1 MQEPLLGLEVAVV
14 SVVKGVW
21 GRHVQIGQVA
31 VAGAGRLGAV
41 GFERRRKAGVDVGLV
56 VESVPEVL
64 ALRLPNSVG
73 AGEGDHVGHGEALVT
88 RGLGEVQE
96 VEEWGR

>member
-1 MQEPLLGLEVAVV
+1 MQETLLGLEVAVV
-14 SVVKGVW
+14 GVVEGVR

-41 GFERRRKAGVDVGLV
+41 GLERRREAGVDVGLV

-64 ALRLPNSVG
+64 ALRLPDGVS
-73 AGEGDHVGHGEALVT
+73 AREGDHVGHGEAFVAE
-88 RGLGEVQE
+88 GLGEVNE